1 MSGDD
6 GISLA
11 ENYTSGASGQY
22 KLLGRDLDYEN
33 EKYIDCDISGE
44 AEWSIK
50 SPSDKIT
57 WNNAERKIS
66 VAKGLSAGEYTV
78 TVCAERY
85 DVTFEYD
92 VKVTVGGVPT
102 QIVSAEKTANGVNV
116 RLSLS
121 PSVGSAL
128 LCVASYD
135 SGGNLAD
142 TVLKTVSSGGEV
154 SVSVKTGDR
163 VKIMLLDKTANLKP
177 LCKSKFAN

>member
-1 MSGDD
+1 M
-6 GISLA
+6 
-11 ENYTSGASGQY
+11 
-22 KLLGRDLDYEN
+22 
-33 EKYIDCDISGE
+33 
-44 AEWSIK
+44 
-50 SPSDKIT
+50 
-57 WNNAERKIS
+57 
-66 VAKGLSAGEYTV
+66 
-78 TVCAERY
+78 CAERY